1 MAVLWRAAIGHH
13 APVTAVATRIA
24 LVAINKIIFVARGSR
39 GIGRGRSPAMREG
52 LEDWIGEAEVVVEE
66 REVLGVEIHFYL

>member
-13 APVTAVATRIA
+13 APVNALATRIA
-24 LVAINKIIFVARGSR
+24 LVAINKIIVTKGSR

-66 REVLGVEIHFYL
+66 REVLRVEIHFYL